1 MTFRSV
7 IQEKNME
14 IFLLFYSDPSSLSDV
29 ESKKFLI
36 DSLCDTVLFSLCVIM
51 LLFSDVIVSLSLNAD
66 FGMAIRIGIFKPCFA
81 KHLERVVDSM
91 EMTI

>member
-1 MTFRSV
+1 
-7 IQEKNME
+7 ME

-29 ESKKFLI
+29 EI
-36 DSLCDTVLFSLCVIM
+36 
-51 LLFSDVIVSLSLNAD
+51 SLSLNAD